1 MAEGW
6 FYVNLLTG
14 IAVINYDRIE
24 ESETKFHFL
33 LLNLLGKTLILSD
46 LNFTLLSYSWPQ
58 TLEWLGLVVHCIRLR
73 GLVLNYKIPTPSV
86 RKAISRKD

>member
-14 IAVINYDRIE
+14 IAVINYDRFE

-46 LNFTLLSYSWPQ
+46 LNFTLSYYTAFIFLASDPGVARCSCP
-58 TLEWLGLVVHCIRLR
+58 LH
-73 GLVLNYKIPTPSV
+73 
-86 RKAISRKD
+86 